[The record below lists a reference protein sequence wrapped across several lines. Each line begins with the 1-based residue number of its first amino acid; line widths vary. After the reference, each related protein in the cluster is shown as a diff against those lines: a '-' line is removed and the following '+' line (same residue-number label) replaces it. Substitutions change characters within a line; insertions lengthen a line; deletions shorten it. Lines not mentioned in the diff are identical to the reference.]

1 VHAGNVARSRAD
13 VARELIEFLKKT
25 YRARIV
31 NTVRHF
37 YEFTPFRLDPVER
50 RLVREGTPVALTP
63 KCFDLLVV
71 LVESAGHLLEKS
83 ELLARVWPDQF
94 VEESSLSFNISELRR
109 ALGEG
114 ADGRQFIETVR
125 KKGFRFVAPVRE
137 SADDTAP
144 PPAVPRRWAI
154 PVLAGVIVLAVVFGT
169 WVIVRKSEQAP
180 VKRHATVNREAHE
193 LYLKGRYFQD
203 KKTGESLQRS
213 IDLFREATVKDP
225 RDALA
230 FAALS
235 QSYSV
240 LAIRADSP
248 PKVAYEKARA
258 AALRAIHIDETLPDG
273 HTALGNVKSWYD
285 WDWPGAG
292 REFQRAIELGGNDRV
307 PGYEYA
313 SHLLAVGRRE
323 EAVAE
328 IRRAQRLAPLS
339 LTIKVH
345 TARILYFAGL
355 YDASMEQC
363 LKVIDMDPGFGGA
376 YLFVGRIDTER
387 GAYDDALSALDKA
400 RALLHDSAEV
410 LSLIGYTDAVSGR
423 TAQAHQML
431 EQLTRLSKQRY
442 VSPYHLAMIHTAL
455 GDHDAA
461 FAALE
466 QAYAEREGR
475 LTIVRFAPEFQSLR
489 DDPRF
494 RSLMQRM
501 KFV

>member
-1 VHAGNVARSRAD
+1 VSTA
-13 VARELIEFLKKT
+13 
-25 YRARIV
+25 
-31 NTVRHF
+31 RHF

-94 VEESSLSFNISELRR
+94 VEESNLSFNISELRR

-137 SADDTAP
+137 TTDETEP
-144 PPAVPRRWAI
+144 PPLARRSTHSIAFAI
-154 PVLAGVIVLAVVFGT
+154 LLAVLLAILGT
-169 WVIVRKSEQAP
+169 WMILRKSEPAP
-180 VKRHATVNREAHE
+180 VTKHSTGSREAHE

-213 IDLFREATVKDP
+213 IDYFQEATVTDP
-225 RDALA
+225 HDALA

-235 QSYSV
+235 ASYAV
-240 LAIRADSP
+240 LAIRADSA
-248 PKVAYEKARA
+248 PKIVYEKARA
-258 AALRAIHIDETLPDG
+258 AAVRAIDIDETLPDG

-285 WDWPGAG
+285 WDWRGAD
-292 REFQRAIELGGNDRV
+292 REFERAIELSGKDRA

-328 IRRAQRLAPLS
+328 IRRAQRLAPVS
-339 LTIKVH
+339 LTINVH
-345 TARILYFAGL
+345 AARILYFAGL
-355 YDASMEQC
+355 YDASMAQC

-376 YLFVGRIDTER
+376 YLFVGRIDAER
-387 GAYDDALSALDKA
+387 GAYKEALAALDRA
-400 RALLHDSAEV
+400 QALLHDSAEV
-410 LSLIGYTDAVSGR
+410 LSLIGYTYAVSGKTGEAR
-423 TAQAHQML
+423 QML
-431 EQLTRLSKQRY
+431 EKLNRLSKQRY
-442 VSPYHLAMIHTAL
+442 VSPYHLAMIHAAL
-455 GDHDAA
+455 GERDAA

-466 QAYAEREGR
+466 QAYADREGR
-475 LTIVRFAPEFQSLR
+475 LTIVRFAPEFQTLR
-489 DDPRF
+489 DDARF
-494 RSLMQRM
+494 RRLMERM
-501 KFV
+501 KLL